1 MSQMSKNKSVPT
13 LKNVNALAGQGLN
26 GLFSQ
31 SADESNWTE
40 IPLSQITLWKNQP
53 RSYFSEAGLQKLASS
68 VRKQGVNLPLL
79 VRPKDGLYEVIAG
92 ERRYRAAKKAE
103 LVTVPVIIR
112 EMNDEVAM
120 EASLSENLDREDLNP
135 VEVLESLLNLL
146 AVRLDTN
153 VHEIPAFLYQMKH
166 TWEKGKK
173 ESGDNVIPNPD
184 FPKQK
189 TVQTT
194 LNQFGYDWYSFTCN
208 QLKLRN
214 LPSDIYEAIATG
226 KIEYTKG
233 LKLKTIKD
241 ERLRQQL
248 LQKLIEEKWSL
259 TQLKEHLKL
268 LSSEQVDSNH
278 QTPQKRLSLL
288 TNQLKKSQLW
298 KKDKKTW
305 KKVENYLN
313 KIESL
318 MTQVNQ
324 DDN

>member
-26 GLFSQ
+26 ALFRE
-31 SADESNWTE
+31 SANESNWTE
-40 IPLSQITLWKNQP
+40 IPISQIRLWKNQP
-53 RSYFSEAGLQKLASS
+53 RTYFSEAGLEKLTSS
-68 VRKQGVNLPLL
+68 VRKQGINLPIL
-79 VRPKDGLYEVIAG
+79 VRPLDDLYEVIAG

-103 LVTVPVIIR
+103 LITVPVIIR
-112 EMNDEVAM
+112 EMNDEEAM

-146 AVRLDTN
+146 AVKLDTN
-153 VHEIPAFLYQMKH
+153 INDIPSFLYQMKH
-166 TWEKGKK
+166 TWEKEKIA
-173 ESGDNVIPNPD
+173 SGDNVIPNPNC
-184 FPKQK
+184 PKQK
-189 TVQTT
+189 IVQTT

-233 LKLKTIKD
+233 LKLKTVKD
-241 ERLRQQL
+241 EQLRQQL

-259 TQLKEHLKL
+259 NQLKEHLKL
-268 LSSEQVDSNH
+268 LSSEQVTSNNH
-278 QTPQKRLSLL
+278 TPQKRLSSL

-324 DDN
+324 EEN